1 MGSWPKR
8 QNQLFYERG
17 ANMKK
22 ILFVLVMLILIVPP
36 SQVLAKDG
44 FYIGGELGLAVA
56 PEMDLKGNDNDY
68 GTLCDKHIN
77 PTGFQTTEN
86 PGGLASPTDCSNVP
100 TERQT
105 VWFHNGIDGGTGL
118 LAGVSLG
125 YRMGSFRVEGEYFYR
140 GTTYDSTASS
150 TIIND
155 EETTRKAEQEL
166 DRFDGAVDDVLSHN
180 FFANLYY
187 DYQSDS
193 KFTPY
198 VGVGVGFARV
208 SLDYFTVWRRKV
220 DYSDI
225 NTFKDTV
232 SGEDSHTAS
241 DLNRVLAGT
250 TTIGRGKLSD
260 TMFGYQIIAGVDYWV
275 SEPVSIGLKFRWA
288 DFSEFEDGREWDQL
302 RSHPSTNLRPG
313 DPVRYIMSTD
323 DIQFW
328 GVSLNMKYQF

>member
-1 MGSWPKR
+1 
-8 QNQLFYERG
+8 
-17 ANMKK
+17 MKK
-22 ILFVLVMLILIVPP
+22 ILFVLLILGL
-36 SQVLAKDG
+36 VLSSGPVFAKDG

-68 GTLCDKHIN
+68 DSPCDRHIN

-86 PGGLASPTDCSNVP
+86 PGGLTSPKDCSDVP
-100 TERQT
+100 TERRT
-105 VWFHNGIDGGTGL
+105 LWFHNGIDGGTGL

-140 GTTYDSTASS
+140 GTTYDSTASN
-150 TIIND
+150 TVVED
-155 EETTRKAEQEL
+155 EETTRKVREEL
-166 DRFDGAVDDVLSHN
+166 DALDGAVDDVLSHN

-187 DYQSDS
+187 DYHSGS

-198 VGVGVGFARV
+198 VGFGVGFARV
-208 SLDYFTVWRRKV
+208 SLDYFGVFKRK
-220 DYSDI
+220 SDPADI
-225 NTFKDTV
+225 RTFDTTV
-232 SGEDSHTAS
+232 SGDDGHTDHDHTYADTAE
-241 DLNRVLAGT
+241 DLNTRLAGT
-250 TTIGRGKLSD
+250 TTFGRGKLSD
-260 TMFGYQIIAGVDYWV
+260 TLFGYQIVAGVDYRV

-288 DFSEFEDGREWDQL
+288 DFGEFEDGREWDQL
-302 RSHPSTNLRPG
+302 RSHPSTNMRPG